1 MKVLSLLKSY
11 ADSNRLSEIGIGLAG
26 PSNRLPDR
34 RCNFIKATAFSILL
48 T

>member
-26 PSNRLPDR
+26 SPIGSRIGGVEEGITL
-34 RCNFIKATAFSILL
+34 
-48 T
+48 